1 MKGKTFFVT
10 GGNTGI
16 GLATAKRFAGEG
28 ANVAILSIGTEVN
41 AVAQREI
48 EALGAEC
55 LAVTGDVTSSRDVAA
70 AIDATC
76 ERFGGLHY
84 AFNNA
89 GAAQQSSMITE
100 QEEVEFDRL
109 MTLNAKGVWLGM
121 KYEIPA
127 ILASGGGAIV
137 NSASASGIQ
146 ASPKQAIYCATKHA
160 VVGMTRG
167 VALDYADNGIRV
179 NAIAPG
185 VVNTAMIQRYA
196 EANADMWES
205 ILAKHP
211 MKVVAEPEE
220 VAAAVLF
227 LCRDATKTTGTVFSI
242 DSGSSL

>member
-16 GLATAKRFAGEG
+16 GLATAKRFAAEG
-28 ANVAILSIGTEVN
+28 ANIAIFSIGEEEHRK
-41 AVAQREI
+41 ARADI

-55 LAVTGDVTSSRDVAA
+55 LNIVGDVTDAKAMAA
-70 AIDATC
+70 AVDATC

-89 GAAQQSSMITE
+89 GAAQQSSLITE
-100 QEEVEFDRL
+100 QEESEFDRL
-109 MTLNAKGVWLGM
+109 MGLNAKGIWLGM

-127 ILASGGGAIV
+127 ILRSGGGAIV

-160 VVGMTRG
+160 VVGMTRA
-167 VALDYADNGIRV
+167 VALDYADRGIRV

-185 VVNTAMIQRYA
+185 VVNTEMIQRYA
-196 EANADMWES
+196 QANADMWES

-242 DSGSSL
+242 DSGSSI

>member
-16 GLATAKRFAGEG
+16 GLATARRFASEG
-28 ANVAILSIGTEVN
+28 AHIAILSIGEDVN
-41 AVAQREI
+41 AAACREI

-55 LAVTGDVTSSRDVAA
+55 LAITGDVTSAQDVAA

-76 ERFGGLHY
+76 DRFGGLHY

-89 GAAQQSSMITE
+89 GAGQNSSMITE
-100 QEEVEFDRL
+100 QEEAEFDRL
-109 MTLNAKGVWLGM
+109 MTLNAKGIWLGM

-127 ILASGGGAIV
+127 ILRSGGGAIV

-146 ASPKQAIYCATKHA
+146 ASAQQAIYCATKHA
-160 VVGMTRG
+160 VVGMTRA
-167 VALDYADNGIRV
+167 VALDYAALGIRV

-185 VVNTAMIQRYA
+185 VVNTEMIQRYA
-196 EANADMWES
+196 KDNADMWDD
-205 ILAKHP
+205 ILSRHP
-211 MKVVAEPEE
+211 MNCVAEPEE

-227 LCRDATKTTGTVFSI
+227 LSRDATKTTGTVFSI
-242 DSGSSL
+242 DCGSSI